1 MIDIRNT
8 PPPFPQGEPRF
19 VEALRRKPEFHTYWD
34 MSLEPQEDEA
44 DFRKGLDFHAEFPD
58 PEKLLVTA
66 TEEMLRF
73 LQEAGIFVPGATP
86 IITCKAGDLEGESFR
101 VTVEQDKIIIEA
113 GDTEGIRRG
122 VYYLEDLLA
131 GSRAPFLKLGE
142 TRRDPW
148 LKNRISRC
156 FFGPIKRPPFNR
168 DELMDEIDYYPEE
181 YLNRLAREGVNG
193 LWLTIV
199 FR

>member
-113 GDTEGIRRG
+113 GDTEESAAESTIWRTFSQE
-122 VYYLEDLLA
+122 VA
-131 GSRAPFLKLGE
+131 
-142 TRRDPW
+142 
-148 LKNRISRC
+148 
-156 FFGPIKRPPFNR
+156 PPF
-168 DELMDEIDYYPEE
+168 
-181 YLNRLAREGVNG
+181 
-193 LWLTIV
+193 
-199 FR
+199 